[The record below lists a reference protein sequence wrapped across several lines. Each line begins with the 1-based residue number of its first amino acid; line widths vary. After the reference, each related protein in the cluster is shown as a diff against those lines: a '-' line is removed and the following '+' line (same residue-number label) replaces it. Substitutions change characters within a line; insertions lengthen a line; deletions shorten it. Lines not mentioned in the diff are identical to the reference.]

1 MGVKVSVV
9 VCTYNQEKT
18 ISRTLDSILNQKTKY
33 SYEIILGEDS
43 STDGTRTICERYASE
58 YPDVIKLLPQ
68 APNKGLMRNYRDCIN
83 ASSGEYSMA
92 CAGDDW
98 WSYEGKIDLQVDFLE
113 NNPDYVL
120 AYTGSVRYN
129 VNKDS
134 YSEMKVIDPK
144 RNMFAALIDVDF
156 ICAPTWCFRMSVFKS
171 ISLDDYI
178 SKGYPMEDYP
188 MLLEMSQLGQFKAME
203 ELTVTYTHSS
213 ASASTFRALEKQVQF
228 ENAVQRVRKD
238 MVAKYGKE
246 QEFSDLYLEDLYCRT
261 LYSHGIKFNDRKFS
275 LTNILK
281 VGSKTIRDYM
291 KILMALTGF
300 TYAILR
306 RRNDKFA
313 TE

>member
-1 MGVKVSVV
+1 MGVKGSVV

-43 STDGTRTICERYASE
+43 STDGTRAICERYASE

-144 RNMFAALIDVDF
+144 HNMFAALIDVDF

-188 MLLEMSQLGQFKAME
+188 MLLEMSQIGKFKAMHE
-203 ELTVTYTHSS
+203 HTVTYTHSS
-213 ASASTFRALEKQVQF
+213 SSASTFRLLKKQVEF
-228 ENAVQRVRKD
+228 EDAVQRVRKD
-238 MVAKYGKE
+238 MIAKYSRE
-246 QEFSDLYLEDLYCRT
+246 SDFTETYLQDLYYRT
-261 LYSHGIKFNDRKFS
+261 LYSHGIKFNDRRFS
-275 LTNILK
+275 LKNILK
-281 VGSKTIRDYM
+281 VQDKSLRDYL
-291 KILMALTGF
+291 KIFMALTNI
-300 TYAILR
+300 TYRIVR
-306 RRNDKFA
+306 RRNENFA